1 MPTVE
6 IRLTVPEGTSISVIT
21 EGTETQTTSAE
32 DVERYWQEYLS
43 PNARK
48 VYWAAARIE
57 MQDGPGFT
65 MEDIARNI
73 SQTVESVEAETVRS
87 FHRTSGRT
95 AKVWRDEHG
104 TDEPIRL
111 IDDKYAWDEDQSG
124 MRTRYRLPPGVA
136 EKVNAVAVRHAAT
149 LNTPPN

>member
-6 IRLTVPEGTSISVIT
+6 IRLTVPEGTNVSVIT
-21 EGTETQTTSAE
+21 EGTDVQKTSTE
-32 DVERYWQEYLS
+32 DVERYWLEYLS
-43 PNARK
+43 GNARQ

-57 MQDGPGFT
+57 MHDGPGFT
-65 MEDIARNI
+65 MEDIASNI

-95 AKVWRDEHG
+95 AKLWRDEHG

-111 IDDKYAWDEDQSG
+111 IEDKYTWDDDQRG

-136 EKVNAVAVRHAAT
+136 EKVNAVAVQHVAT
-149 LNTPPN
+149 LNTPPS